1 MEGGARSNS
10 GNRIRWTLLP
20 RRGRVRADDE
30 KVYLQSGLTIK
41 GPRTV
46 IDRLIVGHRET
57 VLYRNARTLLK
68 SQGTETV
75 RPLSTVP
82 TETETTV
89 TQDHPHPSS
98 VRT

>member
-1 MEGGARSNS
+1 MY
-10 GNRIRWTLLP
+10 
-20 RRGRVRADDE
+20 D
-30 KVYLQSGLTIK
+30 
-41 GPRTV
+41 RTV
-46 IDRLIVGHRET
+46 IVGHRET